1 MPFGFIEHDKEPLHG
16 RGKSWLRTDVERL
29 MRLLVIQHYLHEE
42 LFINKDEMAMAYMRV
57 GPRANDLLSGKAKV
71 KQLTKLILMIYLNRL
86 VYRRSPSL
94 LRRRKVPNLQKMQQL
109 SVLQLRIQKW
119 ES

>member
-1 MPFGFIEHDKEPLHG
+1 MKGTILREEKLYIFKWHSVLLEHDKEPLHG
-16 RGKSWLRTDVERL
+16 RGKNWLRTDVERL

-71 KQLTKLILMIYLNRL
+71 SN
-86 VYRRSPSL
+86 
-94 LRRRKVPNLQKMQQL
+94 
-109 SVLQLRIQKW
+109 
-119 ES
+119 